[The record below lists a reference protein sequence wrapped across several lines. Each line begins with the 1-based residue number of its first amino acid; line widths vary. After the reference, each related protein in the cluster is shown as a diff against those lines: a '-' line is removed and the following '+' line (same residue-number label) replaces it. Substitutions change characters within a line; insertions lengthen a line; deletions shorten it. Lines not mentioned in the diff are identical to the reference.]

1 MTLKVISD
9 WPRTRYDSKIHNIA
23 TEFFIPALRE
33 STTYRRIGGFF
44 SSTSMA
50 LAARGIKNLIENDGK
65 MQLVISPIL
74 TKEDAAILNKSSSRQ
89 DDTIIHQALMRTLD
103 LSVEFEKNHVAALAY
118 LLKRGFLEIK
128 IDVPTDTDGN
138 CLDFDTVTQKN
149 MLDEKLG
156 IFQDRDGNAVSFRG
170 PVNENRQ
177 SWERGIFSITVDVDW
192 IEGQK
197 THVEDDVIRFQQ
209 KWASPDVM
217 ALPHN
222 TREMLLM
229 EAPDTAAKIDLDKFN
244 VPPWAILSNGKIL
257 WNHQIRTVNSWINSN
272 CRGILNMATS
282 GGKTL
287 CALVSASLTPA
298 DSIVVILVPTKVLVD
313 QWKKEILEFD
323 PNTDLVI
330 CNSDHSDWNS
340 IMAGKLGPYVEGKP
354 RRNRHLLILSTMSTA
369 ASNRFIRNFDH
380 ISPNHIT
387 MISDEVHH
395 LGAPKYRRV
404 LGINALRRMGLSATF
419 ERDWDEIGTAQI
431 LKYFGRPIDT
441 EYTVADGIRD
451 KKLSRYEYHPFF
463 AYLTNSEFN
472 EYREYSERISS
483 IYAQIANAKDH
494 NATRTDLER
503 KYQQL
508 LINRAEIIK
517 KANDKFRAYAQI
529 VNSSPEKP
537 YIVFADD
544 NNHVSR
550 LKTVHKDTIRQI
562 NIWRT
567 DDLERDD
574 IMVFDGDLSPSEREK
589 ILEESKKNQTPLFAM
604 YCLDEGVDIPEF
616 RSAILVSSSASKRQ
630 YIQRRG
636 RILRTS
642 KHKIAHLY
650 DIIVLPNPSS
660 YNVDADT
667 AESIISKEKERIREL
682 AGDSINKWEVDG
694 IMDRKL
700 KDLGFA

>member
-128 IDVPTDTDGN
+128 IDIPTDTDGN

-209 KWASPDVM
+209 KWESPDVM

-257 WNHQIRTVNSWINSN
+257 WNHQIRTVNSWINFD

-340 IMAGKLGPYVEGKP
+340 IMAGKLGPYVGGKP

-369 ASNRFIRNFDH
+369 ASDRFIRNFDH

-483 IYAQIANAKDH
+483 VYAQIANAKDH
-494 NATRTDLER
+494 NATRADLER